1 MAVWQQSM
9 WKIMKYQLLVGKPRT
24 DYFYGD
30 NCELLEEPEDM
41 LLRPNPADDILII
54 ESDRLESGN
63 ATI

>member
-1 MAVWQQSM
+1 
-9 WKIMKYQLLVGKPRT
+9 MKYQLLVGKPRT

>member
-1 MAVWQQSM
+1 
-9 WKIMKYQLLVGKPRT
+9 
-24 DYFYGD
+24 
-30 NCELLEEPEDM
+30 LLEEPEDM